1 LSAEIKID
9 RATQRRLNESLKGLE
24 NIDFF
29 EATVNA
35 LFRIKALAQLRLT
48 EKSHIV
54 TSRLKNSIYVKT
66 PNQKHANRP
75 NNNRRY
81 TDNEGRG
88 FDADLTTVNLDK
100 NEGAVGTNVENGGK
114 IERMDSY
121 NYWSAKNIQ
130 KDIRQYFKDIMK
142 ENQRKYKK

>member
-1 LSAEIKID
+1 MSAEIKID

-66 PNQKHANRP
+66 PNQKHAN
-75 NNNRRY
+75 
-81 TDNEGRG
+81 
-88 FDADLTTVNLDK
+88 FS
-100 NEGAVGTNVENGGK
+100 
-114 IERMDSY
+114 IE
-121 NYWSAKNIQ
+121 
-130 KDIRQYFKDIMK
+130 F
-142 ENQRKYKK
+142 

>member
-1 LSAEIKID
+1 MSVEIKID
-9 RATQRRLNESLKGLE
+9 KATQRRLNESLKGLE

-66 PNQKHANRP
+66 PNQKHANRS

-100 NEGAVGTNVENGGK
+100 NEGAVGTNVEYAGK

-121 NYWSAKNIQ
+121 IYWGAKNIQ